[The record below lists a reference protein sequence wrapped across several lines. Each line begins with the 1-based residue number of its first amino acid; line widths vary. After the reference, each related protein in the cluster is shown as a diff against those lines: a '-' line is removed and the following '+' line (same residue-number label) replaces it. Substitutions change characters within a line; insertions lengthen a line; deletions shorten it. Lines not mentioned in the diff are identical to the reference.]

1 MERSATL
8 AYDCRRP
15 EFFTERLYATLRLID
30 RGVLS
35 PGSLRSP
42 LIDGTEGVYGTPVLP
57 ASSGVTCEEV
67 APWEENGQKWR
78 VLRATFNETIDNH
91 CAVQKFY
98 FDDKGMLQRHDYF
111 TNVAK
116 GNAAHYCID

>member
-15 EFFTERLYATLRLID
+15 EFFTERLYATPRLID

-42 LIDGTEGVYGTPVLP
+42 LIDGTEGVYGIPVLP

-67 APWEENGQKWR
+67 APREGSSRN
-78 VLRATFNETIDNH
+78 LRMPVRRFSDRKPGKT
-91 CAVQKFY
+91 K
-98 FDDKGMLQRHDYF
+98 
-111 TNVAK
+111 
-116 GNAAHYCID
+116 